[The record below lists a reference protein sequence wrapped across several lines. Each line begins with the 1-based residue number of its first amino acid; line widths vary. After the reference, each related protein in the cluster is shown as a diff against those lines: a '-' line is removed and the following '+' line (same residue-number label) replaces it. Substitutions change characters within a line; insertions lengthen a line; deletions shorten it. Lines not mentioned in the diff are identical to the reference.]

1 MTPPPATAETVDSA
15 DAEIDLVPEAVEI
28 AEDDLELD
36 DTDGVLDLTDRRR
49 VLLQVVF
56 GVDVP
61 RTVTDEVF
69 SGPSSLPSA

>member
-1 MTPPPATAETVDSA
+1 MTPPTASA
-15 DAEIDLVPEAVEI
+15 EHVEFAEAEIDLVPEGAAIRDE
-28 AEDDLELD
+28 ELEVD

-61 RTVTDEVF
+61 PTELDDVF
-69 SGPSSLPSA
+69 CPSNSPGGD

>member
-1 MTPPPATAETVDSA
+1 MTPPPATAETVNSA
-15 DAEIDLVPEAVEI
+15 DVEIDLVPEAVEI

-56 GVDVP
+56 GIDVP
-61 RTVTDEVF
+61 PTVTDEVF
-69 SGPSSLPSA
+69 SGPSSLPTA

>member
-15 DAEIDLVPEAVEI
+15 DTEIDLVPEAVEI

-61 RTVTDEVF
+61 PTVTDEVF
-69 SGPSSLPSA
+69 SAPSSLPSA

>member
-1 MTPPPATAETVDSA
+1 MTPPPATAETVDA
-15 DAEIDLVPEAVEI
+15 AEAEIDLVPEAVETPEE
-28 AEDDLELD
+28 ALDLD

-61 RTVTDEVF
+61 PTVTDEVF
-69 SGPSSLPSA
+69 SAPASDPPA

>member
-1 MTPPPATAETVDSA
+1 MTPPPATAETVDTA
-15 DAEIDLVPEAVEI
+15 EAEIDLVPEAVEI

-56 GVDVP
+56 GIDVP
-61 RTVTDEVF
+61 PTVTDEVF
-69 SGPSSLPSA
+69 AAPSQRTPT

>member
-15 DAEIDLVPEAVEI
+15 DTEIDLVPEAVEI

-61 RTVTDEVF
+61 PTVTDEVF

>member
-15 DAEIDLVPEAVEI
+15 ELEIDLVPEAVEI

-56 GVDVP
+56 GIDVP
-61 RTVTDEVF
+61 PTVTDEVF
-69 SGPSSLPSA
+69 AVPSSRSSA